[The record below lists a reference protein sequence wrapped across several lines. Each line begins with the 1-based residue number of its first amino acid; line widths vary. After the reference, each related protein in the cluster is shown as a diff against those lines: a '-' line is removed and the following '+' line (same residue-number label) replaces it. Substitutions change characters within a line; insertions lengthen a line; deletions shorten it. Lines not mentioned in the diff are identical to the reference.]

1 MSDSVEIP
9 CPQTGDGLAVGRRK
23 TGVHGR
29 SHTRAK
35 ERERESERGERAY
48 RRGHTAA
55 IARVFAALIASGH
68 SFDFS
73 VLRTGDQGGLRG
85 GETKGGGV
93 ILRGRGGRTTAGGVA
108 HVLQESPHARVA
120 LQPVL
125 VLPVGVTEKRQSSTR
140 ARATAA
146 TGECPRDA
154 RAGDRAPRP
163 PGNHGSIRHTPP
175 DPGAF
180 EYVGG
185 GGRSHLGRLPG
196 HLQVPS
202 GPESA

>member
-85 GETKGGGV
+85 VKPKVE
-93 ILRGRGGRTTAGGVA
+93 A
-108 HVLQESPHARVA
+108 
-120 LQPVL
+120 
-125 VLPVGVTEKRQSSTR
+125 
-140 ARATAA
+140 
-146 TGECPRDA
+146 
-154 RAGDRAPRP
+154 
-163 PGNHGSIRHTPP
+163 
-175 DPGAF
+175 
-180 EYVGG
+180 
-185 GGRSHLGRLPG
+185 
-196 HLQVPS
+196 
-202 GPESA
+202 